1 MPNLRQIKSSTA
13 MPVPGPTA
21 PDLPGA
27 GSSTPSEDLRAEPL
41 LCVPELLRGFGT
53 SFGAI
58 AQHTGLPPAILDDA
72 ENRIAYADVC
82 RLVAA
87 CASATGCAHFGLL
100 VGQQAGATAV
110 GTIGELARH
119 SASVREALRAIAMH
133 LHVHDRGAV
142 LTLAPRGP
150 REVELAYVMYQ
161 PDTPGARHLATGAL
175 AVAMHVMHVLCGP
188 RWAPIETTF
197 ACERPV
203 DITPYRACFGAAVRF
218 DAARFA
224 VAFRASWLD
233 RPIAGADPIEHRR
246 LAALVSDIERAH
258 PASVSERAREAL
270 TRMLVTTAPSVDA
283 VAQVLG
289 LSPRT
294 LNRHLAREGTTFKAL
309 LEDTRCALA
318 RQLLED
324 TRMPAIE
331 IAAALHYTTPS
342 AFSRAFSHWTGGTSP
357 RRVRTAAGV
366 LRAARNPARS

>member
-13 MPVPGPTA
+13 VSVPGPTA
-21 PDLPGA
+21 PDSTDA
-27 GSSTPSEDLRAEPL
+27 GSSMPSEDLRAEPL
-41 LCVPELLRGFGT
+41 LCVPEVLRGFGT
-53 SFGAI
+53 SFEVI
-58 AQHTGLPPAILDDA
+58 ARRLDLPPTILDHA
-72 ENRIAYADVC
+72 ENRIGFADAC
-82 RLVAA
+82 RLMTECAA
-87 CASATGCAHFGLL
+87 DTGCPHFGLL
-100 VGQQAGATAV
+100 VGRQAGATV
-110 GTIGELARH
+110 IGTIGDLARH
-119 SASVREALRAIAMH
+119 SNCVRDALRALAMH

-142 LTLAPRGP
+142 LTLEPRGP
-150 REVELAYVMYQ
+150 CEVELAYVIYQ

-197 ACERPV
+197 ACERPA

-224 VAFRASWLD
+224 IAFRANWLD
-233 RPIAGADPIEHRR
+233 RPIAGADPVEHRR
-246 LAALVSDIERAH
+246 LAPLVSDIERAH

-342 AFSRAFSHWTGGTSP
+342 AFSRAFSHWTGGTNP

-366 LRAARNPARS
+366 VRAARSRARS